1 MRGLSVNLAMGRMH
15 DMELA
20 ALAAAGDRRAFGELV
35 RRHNASVRGLLMRMG
50 ADPHTADDMAQDAF
64 LTAFSRIAEFRGEGA
79 FAGWVKR
86 IAARHY
92 VRAWRKRHG
101 EVLTADPEDEGGTAG
116 EGAAAS
122 RIDLDEALRGLS
134 EAERVCVSLCYGAG
148 FSHSQA
154 AETLNVPLG
163 TVKSHVKRGLD
174 KLRVRLAEPG
184 GAQERANV

>member
-1 MRGLSVNLAMGRMH
+1 MNSATSQLH

-35 RRHNASVRGLLMRMG
+35 RRHNAGVRGLLMRMG
-50 ADPHTADDMAQDAF
+50 ADPHTADDVAQDAF

-86 IAARHY
+86 IAARQY
-92 VRAWRKRHG
+92 VRGWRKRHA
-101 EVLTADPEDEGGTAG
+101 ELLTPEQEEGASEG

-134 EAERVCVSLCYGAG
+134 APERMCVSLCYGAG

-174 KLRVRLAEPG
+174 KLRVRLAAPG
-184 GAQERANV
+184 AELQERANG